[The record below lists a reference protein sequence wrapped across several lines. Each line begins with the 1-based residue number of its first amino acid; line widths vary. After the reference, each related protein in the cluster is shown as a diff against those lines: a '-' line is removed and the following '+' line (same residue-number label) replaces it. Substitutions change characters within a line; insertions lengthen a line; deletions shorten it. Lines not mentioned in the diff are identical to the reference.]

1 MNGRHNHRTLG
12 QAPHSAAVYL
22 TLNAEHSSVIYRWPT
37 SGDHC
42 HILLGVHNDHIDDG
56 DKDDE
61 DEGDDNDDNDDD
73 SNNNDDSDD
82 DDDEEVNHWCLS
94 LSDDSAQVTPTGVDS
109 HSCQ

>member
-56 DKDDE
+56 DKDGE
-61 DEGDDNDDNDDD
+61 DD
-73 SNNNDDSDD
+73 
-82 DDDEEVNHWCLS
+82 VMMTT
-94 LSDDSAQVTPTGVDS
+94 VTITTTTTTTTMMTAMMMMMKK
-109 HSCQ
+109 